1 MIFSSMFQ
9 AYATLED
16 DMTKSADKS
25 TLCAEHGIWTAVP
38 TPPPARQ
45 KPLNFSAIDAK
56 ENERILSS
64 EKMRFA
70 MVGCSGDPAT
80 GTKTK
85 AVAKAIIADDDTSF
99 FYHLGDIIYLQQGS
113 DATTNGADVADTP
126 KLWNSQFYAPY
137 TDYPKRIVSVP
148 GNHDGK
154 STPITNYQDA
164 FCAAPLKWPARW
176 KGNTTDKRPAMIQPY
191 VYWRFDTP
199 LAYIVG
205 LYSNI
210 VNGGMLDD
218 PTAYPH
224 FTKGPQYQWLVAEL
238 KAIAVANRKNS
249 PKKAVLLAVHY
260 PPYSGAANFGVRGDP
275 AQGPGPNAKDAPF
288 LSVALQKAFK
298 ESGQRPDAIF
308 SAHAHLF
315 QRITYTFADGSVMP
329 CLVAGCG
336 GHSPLEV
343 LSDRCNGKPKK
354 LPKVPF
360 PVVTPGS
367 FKFPKGDSAE
377 VEFYEDGDSDDSE
390 FGYLKVTIKA
400 RTLTVK
406 FIGAHS
412 AKTLDRFKLDLDS
425 HTYQ

>member
-1 MIFSSMFQ
+1 MI
-9 AYATLED
+9 A
-16 DMTKSADKS
+16 
-25 TLCAEHGIWTAVP
+25 G
-38 TPPPARQ
+38 
-45 KPLNFSAIDAK
+45 
-56 ENERILSS
+56 
-64 EKMRFA
+64 
-70 MVGCSGDPAT
+70 
-80 GTKTK
+80 
-85 AVAKAIIADDDTSF
+85 DDTSF
-99 FYHLGDIIYLQQGS
+99 FYHLGDIIYMQKGS
-113 DATTNGADVADTP
+113 DATTNGSQNNDTP
-126 KLWNSQFYAPY
+126 ELWNSQFYAPY
-137 TDYPKRIVSVP
+137 TNYPKRIVSVP

-154 STPITNYQDA
+154 STPITNYMDA
-164 FCAAPLKWPARW
+164 FCSAPSKWPAPW
-176 KGNTTDKRPAMIQPY
+176 KGNSTDKRPAMIQPY

-218 PTAYPH
+218 PTAYPL

-238 KAIAVANRKNS
+238 KAIAAANRQNS

-260 PPYSGAANFGVRGDP
+260 PPYSGAANFDVRGDQ
-275 AQGPGPNAKDAPF
+275 AQGPGPNAAEAPF
-288 LSVALQKAFK
+288 LSVALQTAFD
-298 ESGQRPDAIF
+298 EAGQRPDAIF

-343 LSDRCNGKPKK
+343 LSDGCDGKPEKS
-354 LPKVPF
+354 PKAPF

-377 VEFYEDGDSDDSE
+377 VEFYADGDSDDGE
-390 FGYLKVTIKA
+390 YGYLKVTIKA

-406 FIGAHS
+406 FIGADS
-412 AKTLDRFKLDLDS
+412 EKTLDRFKLDLDS
-425 HTYQ
+425 HQYK

>member
-1 MIFSSMFQ
+1 MP
-9 AYATLED
+9 
-16 DMTKSADKS
+16 KSADKS
-25 TLCAEHGIWTAVP
+25 TQCAEHGIWTSVP
-38 TPPPARQ
+38 APPAAGQ
-45 KPLNFSAIDAK
+45 KPLDFSAIDAK
-56 ENERILSS
+56 ENQRIISS
-64 EKMRFA
+64 RKMSFA
-70 MVGCSGDPAT
+70 MVGCSGDPVT
-80 GTKTK
+80 GKKTK
-85 AVAKAIIADDDTSF
+85 AVAKAMIAADDTSF
-99 FYHLGDIIYLQQGS
+99 FYHLGDIIYMEKGS
-113 DATTNGADVADTP
+113 GATMNSSQPGDTP
-126 KLWNSQFYAPY
+126 ELWNSQFYAPY
-137 TDYPKRIVSVP
+137 TDYAKCIVSVP

-154 STPITNYQDA
+154 STPITNYVNA
-164 FCAAPLKWPARW
+164 FCSTPSKWPAPW

-199 LAYIVG
+199 LAYMVG

-210 VNGGMLDD
+210 ANGGMLDD
-218 PTAYPH
+218 PTAYPL

-238 KAIAVANRKNS
+238 KAIANTNRRNS

-260 PPYSGAANFGVRGDP
+260 PPYSGAANFDVRGDP
-275 AQGPGPNAKDAPF
+275 AQGPSPNAGKAPF
-288 LSVALQKAFK
+288 LSVTLQAAFA

-343 LSDRCNGKPKK
+343 LSDGCDGKPGKS
-354 LPKVPF
+354 PKAPF

-377 VEFYEDGDSDDSE
+377 VEFYEDGGGDDGE

-400 RTLTVK
+400 RKLSVK
-406 FIGAHS
+406 FIGADS
-412 AKTLDRFKLDLDS
+412 EKTLDRFKLDLDS
-425 HTYQ
+425 HKYQ

>member
-16 DMTKSADKS
+16 DMPKSADKS
-25 TLCAEHGIWTAVP
+25 TQCAEHGIWTSVP
-38 TPPPARQ
+38 TPPPAGQ
-45 KPLNFSAIDAK
+45 KPLNFSTIDAK
-56 ENERILSS
+56 ENQRIISS
-64 EKMRFA
+64 GKMSFA
-70 MVGCSGDPAT
+70 MVGCSGDPVK
-80 GTKTK
+80 GKKTK
-85 AVAKAIIADDDTSF
+85 AVAKAMIAADDTSF
-99 FYHLGDIIYLQQGS
+99 FYHLGDIIYMQKGSGTAANGS
-113 DATTNGADVADTP
+113 DITDTP
-126 KLWNSQFYAPY
+126 ELWNAQFYAPY
-137 TDYPKRIVSVP
+137 TAYPKRIVSVP

-154 STPITNYQDA
+154 STPITNYMDA
-164 FCAAPLKWPARW
+164 FCSAPSKWPAPW

-191 VYWRFDTP
+191 VYWRLDTP

-218 PTAYPH
+218 PTAYPL
-224 FTKGPQYQWLVAEL
+224 FTEGPQYQWLVAEL
-238 KAIAVANRKNS
+238 KAIAAANRQNS

-260 PPYSGAANFGVRGDP
+260 PPYSGAANFDVRGNP
-275 AQGPGPNAKDAPF
+275 AQGPGRDAAKAPF
-288 LSVALQKAFK
+288 LSVALQTAFDK
-298 ESGQRPDAIF
+298 SGLRPDAIF

-343 LSDRCNGKPKK
+343 LSDGCDGKPEKS
-354 LPKVPF
+354 PKVPF

-367 FKFPKGDSAE
+367 FKFPKGDSAQ

-406 FIGAHS
+406 LIGAES
-412 AKTLDRFKLDLDS
+412 KKTLDRFKLDLDS
-425 HTYQ
+425 HKYQ

>member
-1 MIFSSMFQ
+1 MP
-9 AYATLED
+9 
-16 DMTKSADKS
+16 KSTDKS
-25 TLCAEHGIWTAVP
+25 TQCAEHGIWSSVP
-38 TPPPARQ
+38 APPPAGQ
-45 KPLNFSAIDAK
+45 KPLNFSAIDAE
-56 ENERILSS
+56 ENQRIISS
-64 EKMRFA
+64 EKMSFA

-80 GTKTK
+80 GKKTK
-85 AVAKAIIADDDTSF
+85 AVAKAMIAADDTSF
-99 FYHLGDIIYLQQGS
+99 FYHLGDIIYLQKGS
-113 DATTNGADVADTP
+113 GVTPGGSEVTDTP
-126 KLWNSQFYAPY
+126 ELWNSQFYAPY
-137 TDYPKRIVSVP
+137 TAYPKRIVSVP

-154 STPITNYQDA
+154 STPITNYMDA
-164 FCAAPLKWPARW
+164 FCSAPSKWPAPW

-218 PTAYPH
+218 PTAYPL

-238 KAIAVANRKNS
+238 KAIAAANRQNS

-260 PPYSGAANFGVRGDP
+260 PPYSGAANFDVRGDQ
-275 AQGPGPNAKDAPF
+275 AQGPGPNASKAPF
-288 LSVALQKAFK
+288 LSVALQTAFD
-298 ESGQRPDAIF
+298 ESEQRPDAIF

-343 LSDRCNGKPKK
+343 LSDGCDGTPEKP
-354 LPKVPF
+354 PKAPF

-367 FKFPKGDSAE
+367 FKFPKGDSAQ
-377 VEFYEDGDSDDSE
+377 VEFYEDGQSDDGE
-390 FGYLKVTIKA
+390 FGYLKVTIKR

-406 FIGAHS
+406 FIGADS
-412 AKTLDRFKLDLDS
+412 QKTLDRFKLDLDN
-425 HTYQ
+425 HKYQ

>member
-1 MIFSSMFQ
+1 M
-9 AYATLED
+9 A
-16 DMTKSADKS
+16 KSANKS
-25 TLCAEHGIWTAVP
+25 TQCAEHGIWTAVP
-38 TPPPARQ
+38 ARPPAGQ
-45 KPLNFSAIDAK
+45 KPLNFSAIDAE
-56 ENERILSS
+56 ENQRIISS
-64 EKMRFA
+64 KKMSFA

-80 GTKTK
+80 GKKTK
-85 AVAKAIIADDDTSF
+85 AVAKAMIAAGDTSF
-99 FYHLGDIIYLQQGS
+99 FYHLGDIIYLQKGS
-113 DATTNGADVADTP
+113 DAIPGGSEVTDTP
-126 KLWNSQFYAPY
+126 ELWNSQFYVPY
-137 TDYPKRIVSVP
+137 TAYPKRIVSVP

-154 STPITNYQDA
+154 STPITNYMDA
-164 FCAAPLKWPARW
+164 FCSAPSKWPKPW
-176 KGNTTDKRPAMIQPY
+176 KGNTTDKRLAMIQPY

-218 PTAYPH
+218 PTVYPI
-224 FTKGPQYQWLVAEL
+224 FTKGPQYRWLVAEL
-238 KAIAVANRKNS
+238 KAIARANRQKS

-260 PPYSGAANFGVRGDP
+260 PPYSGATNFDVRGNP
-275 AQGPGPNAKDAPF
+275 AQGPGPKAAKAPF
-288 LSVALQKAFK
+288 LSVALQTAFN
-298 ESGQRPDAIF
+298 ESQQRPDAIF

-343 LSDRCNGKPKK
+343 LSEGCDGKPKK
-354 LPKVPF
+354 PPKAHF

-367 FKFPKGDSAE
+367 FKFPKGDSAR
-377 VEFYEDGDSDDSE
+377 VEFYEDGQSDDGE

-406 FIGAHS
+406 FIGANS
-412 AKTLDRFKLDLDS
+412 RKTLDSFRFDLDS
-425 HTYQ
+425 HKYQ

>member
-1 MIFSSMFQ
+1 MP
-9 AYATLED
+9 
-16 DMTKSADKS
+16 KSADIS
-25 TLCAEHGIWTAVP
+25 TQCAEHGIWTSVP
-38 TPPPARQ
+38 APPAAGQ
-45 KPLNFSAIDAK
+45 KPLDFSAIDAK
-56 ENERILSS
+56 ENQRIISS
-64 EKMRFA
+64 RKMSFA
-70 MVGCSGDPAT
+70 MVGCSGDPVT
-80 GTKTK
+80 GKKTK
-85 AVAKAIIADDDTSF
+85 AVAKAMIAADDTSF
-99 FYHLGDIIYLQQGS
+99 FYHLGDIIYMEKGS
-113 DATTNGADVADTP
+113 GATMNSSQPGDTP
-126 KLWNSQFYAPY
+126 ELWNSQFYAPY
-137 TDYPKRIVSVP
+137 TDYAKCIVSVP

-154 STPITNYQDA
+154 STPITNYVNA
-164 FCAAPLKWPARW
+164 FCSTPSKWPAPW

-210 VNGGMLDD
+210 ANGGMLDD
-218 PTAYPH
+218 PTAYPL

-238 KAIAVANRKNS
+238 KAIADTNRQNS

-260 PPYSGAANFGVRGDP
+260 PPYSGAANFDVRGDP
-275 AQGPGPNAKDAPF
+275 AQGPSPNAGKAPF
-288 LSVALQKAFK
+288 LSVALQAAFA

-343 LSDRCNGKPKK
+343 LSDGCDGKPGKS
-354 LPKVPF
+354 PKAPF

-377 VEFYEDGDSDDSE
+377 VEFYKDGGGDDGE

-400 RTLTVK
+400 RKLSVK
-406 FIGAHS
+406 FIGADS
-412 AKTLDRFKLDLDS
+412 EKTLDRFKLDLDS
-425 HTYQ
+425 HKYQ

>member
-1 MIFSSMFQ
+1 MPKR
-9 AYATLED
+9 AN
-16 DMTKSADKS
+16 KS
-25 TLCAEHGIWTAVP
+25 TQCAEHGMWNRVP
-38 TPPPARQ
+38 APPPAGQ
-45 KPLNFSAIDAK
+45 KPLNFSTIDAK
-56 ENERILSS
+56 ENQRIISS
-64 EKMRFA
+64 GKMSFA
-70 MVGCSGDPAT
+70 MVGCSGDPAK
-80 GTKTK
+80 GKKTK
-85 AVAKAIIADDDTSF
+85 AVAKAMIAADDTSF
-99 FYHLGDIIYLQQGS
+99 FYHLGDIIYLETGS
-113 DATTNGADVADTP
+113 DATTNSSQDADTP
-126 KLWNSQFYAPY
+126 ELWNSQFYAPY
-137 TDYPKRIVSVP
+137 THYPKRIVSVP

-154 STPITNYQDA
+154 STPITNYMDV
-164 FCAAPLKWPARW
+164 FCSAPSKWPAPW
-176 KGNTTDKRPAMIQPY
+176 KENTTDKRPAMIQPY

-218 PTAYPH
+218 PTAYPR
-224 FTKGPQYQWLVAEL
+224 FRKGPQYQWLVAEL
-238 KAIAVANRKNS
+238 KAIAATNRRNS

-260 PPYSGAANFGVRGDP
+260 PPYSGAANFNVRGDQ
-275 AQGPGPNAKDAPF
+275 AQGPSHNAAKAPF
-288 LSVALQKAFK
+288 LSVALQTAFD

-343 LSDRCNGKPKK
+343 LSDGCNGKREKSPKA
-354 LPKVPF
+354 PF

-377 VEFYEDGDSDDSE
+377 VEFYEDGDSDHGA

-406 FIGAHS
+406 FIGADS
-412 AKTLDRFKLDLDS
+412 GKTLDRFKLDLDS
-425 HTYQ
+425 HTYR